1 MTEENH
7 NSKSMFH
14 GFWALTNRDL
24 KKWYKAPLL
33 VLMSII
39 QPILW
44 MGLFGRA
51 MNISAIFSPDRIAE
65 TLKSLPPMTI
75 NPPLTTDQ
83 MQGLLAFFGQFQ
95 GSIMQSTFGVGDYF
109 SFMAV
114 GMLSFVV
121 VFTAMFSG
129 MSIVWDRRLGFLN
142 KALSTPVARG
152 AIIMSK
158 VLSAVVRS
166 LIQAGIVVVLAWLFG
181 MQFSVSF
188 TALNL
193 LVAFAALFLMCL
205 GLSSLFIAIAI
216 RSTRWETQMAVVNL
230 LNLPLIFTSNA
241 LFPTGFMPDWLQTIS
256 KINPIT
262 YGTDAVRQMLIISPI
277 DFTQLGID
285 FAFLGGF
292 ALIFAA
298 AGIILSWKYLTK

>member
-1 MTEENH
+1 MTQENH

-24 KKWYKAPLL
+24 KKWYKAPILL
-33 VLMSII
+33 FMSII

-51 MNISAIFSPDRIAE
+51 MNIGAIFTNNPISI
-65 TLKSLPPMTI
+65 PPSVI
-75 NPPLTTDQ
+75 QQLGLTDAQ
-83 MQGLLAFFGQFQ
+83 VQGLKNLFGALP
-95 GSIMQSTFGVGDYF
+95 GTIMTSTFGVSDYF

-142 KALSTPVARG
+142 KALSTPISRG
-152 AIIMSK
+152 SIIMSK
-158 VLSAVVRS
+158 VLNSIIRS
-166 LIQAGIVVVLAWLFG
+166 LIQASIVIVLAWLLG
-181 MQFSVSF
+181 MQFSASF
-188 TALNL
+188 TVVHL

-205 GLSSLFIAIAI
+205 GLSSLFLAIAI
-216 RSTRWETQMAVVNL
+216 RSTKWETQMAVVNL

-241 LFPTGFMPDWLQTIS
+241 LFPTSFMPDWLQTIS

-262 YGTDAVRQMLIISPI
+262 YGTDAVRQMLILSPDFVKLGW
-277 DFTQLGID
+277 DFT
-285 FAFLGGF
+285 FLGAF
-292 ALIFAA
+292 ALIFA
-298 AGIILSWKYLTK
+298 GIGIFLSWKYLSK